1 MNDADFR
8 KNVVEGLAAIF
19 EQFERSNDLREREI
33 ALLEETNA
41 IVKRNAAL
49 IQQQQASR

>member
-1 MNDADFR
+1 MSETEFR
-8 KNVVEGLAAIF
+8 KNVVDGLAAMF

-41 IVKRNAAL
+41 VVRRNAEAM
-49 IQQQQASR
+49 QQYTKG